1 MKLGSKSNTG
11 AAEMT
16 RRAFLSSKSNTG
28 AAEIQIK
35 HASQKIQE
43 LAQQNEDISK
53 KSSNLELVK
62 YYSEK
67 LKSMRAFVDQDPI
80 IN

>member
-1 MKLGSKSNTG
+1 MLYDMNNDRK
-11 AAEMT
+11 
-16 RRAFLSSKSNTG
+16 
-28 AAEIQIK
+28 
-35 HASQKIQE
+35 
-43 LAQQNEDISK
+43 QNEDISK